1 MQDRVQNYAKVAKDL
16 FSSVA
21 KLAVTQA
28 TEQFASHQLVQTST
42 SPNARASV
50 PLESRVSR
58 FKQQLL
64 ASRIDLHELRRLS
77 MQGIPDKDGLRA
89 ITWKVGR
96 PTCQHRFHRCS
107 CCVRRTR
114 SSSSSSMV
122 WSVCDVCQDTVTC
135 PFGLHL
141 GVGSM
146 LRSQLQHPPTS
157 CSLTA
162 AQQCSEYA
170 HLWSATPPC
179 PMQLLLGYLPPNPD
193 DWDEALARSRTQYL
207 MFCQVGPVSDHD
219 GYTVPARGLTSFN
232 VQLQHCVSHTHW

>member
-89 ITWKVGR
+89 ITWKVGAYLSASLPLLQLSSQR
-96 PTCQHRFHRCS
+96 NMEQQQHSRFFIPSVSMHS
-107 CCVRRTR
+107 HPHIQAAPGCCR
-114 SSSSSSMV
+114 
-122 WSVCDVCQDTVTC
+122 
-135 PFGLHL
+135 
-141 GVGSM
+141 M
-146 LRSQLQHPPTS
+146 LRSSQLQQFPTS
-157 CSLTA
+157 SSLPIA
-162 AQQCSEYA
+162 SRLQLSECSE
-170 HLWSATPPC
+170 
-179 PMQLLLGYLPPNPD
+179 
-193 DWDEALARSRTQYL
+193 
-207 MFCQVGPVSDHD
+207 
-219 GYTVPARGLTSFN
+219 
-232 VQLQHCVSHTHW
+232 